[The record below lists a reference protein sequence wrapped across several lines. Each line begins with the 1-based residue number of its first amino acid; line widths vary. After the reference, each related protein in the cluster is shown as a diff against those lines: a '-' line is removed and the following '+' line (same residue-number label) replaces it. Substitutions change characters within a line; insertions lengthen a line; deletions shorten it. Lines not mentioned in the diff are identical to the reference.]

1 MGSGSSR
8 PKHALG
14 RRIALAVDRS
24 PESMVA
30 FLWLRANVLRP
41 GDTVL
46 LLHVHDGRKGGAEE
60 GAKKTTAPFEELC
73 SAHAIQVPQHPRQCH
88 MCKLRLPDFVLGDMF
103 VSTLFC

>member
-8 PKHALG
+8 PKNALG
-14 RRIALAVDRS
+14 RRIALGVDRS

-30 FLWLRANVLRP
+30 FLWLRANVMRP

-46 LLHVHDGRKGGAEE
+46 LLHVHDGKSGAEE

-73 SAHAIQVPQHPRQCH
+73 SAHAIQVPQHPCRCPRAICDCQTFGSGTCFPSK
-88 MCKLRLPDFVLGDMF
+88 M
-103 VSTLFC
+103 